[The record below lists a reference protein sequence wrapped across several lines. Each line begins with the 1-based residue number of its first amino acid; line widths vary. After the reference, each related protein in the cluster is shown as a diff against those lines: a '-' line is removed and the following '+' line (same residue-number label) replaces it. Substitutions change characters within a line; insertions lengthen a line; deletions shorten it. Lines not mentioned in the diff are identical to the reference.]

1 MYNQIHEEIHFGSSN
16 LMITEDLMKKVVSI
30 NQFIYTYHISI
41 DNESIM
47 NLQIT
52 YQNMHMKMKIFPLQK

>member
-1 MYNQIHEEIHFGSSN
+1 
-16 LMITEDLMKKVVSI
+16 MITEDLMKKVVSI